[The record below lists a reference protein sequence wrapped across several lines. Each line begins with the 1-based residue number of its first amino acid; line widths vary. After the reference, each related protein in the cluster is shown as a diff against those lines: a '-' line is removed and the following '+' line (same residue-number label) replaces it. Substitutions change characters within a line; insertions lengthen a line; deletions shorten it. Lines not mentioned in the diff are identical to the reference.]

1 MELAM
6 DSFTPVAYDY
16 YEIIEEL
23 KLKGIDSVVHFFKAE
38 KEIDSVSGKIESVLK
53 EKDGD
58 FLLMSS
64 NEKVRLDK
72 IITIFGKPGPAFDLY
87 DSYGNACMDCMGG
100 MD

>member
-1 MELAM
+1 M
-6 DSFTPVAYDY
+6 DSFTPIAYVY

-23 KLKGIDSVVHFFKAE
+23 KSKGIDSIVHFFKAE
-38 KEIDSVSGKIESVLK
+38 KEIDSVRGKIETVLK

-58 FLLMSS
+58 FLLM
-64 NEKVRLDK
+64 NTGEKVRLDK

-87 DSYGNACMDCMGG
+87 DSYANSCMDCMGG